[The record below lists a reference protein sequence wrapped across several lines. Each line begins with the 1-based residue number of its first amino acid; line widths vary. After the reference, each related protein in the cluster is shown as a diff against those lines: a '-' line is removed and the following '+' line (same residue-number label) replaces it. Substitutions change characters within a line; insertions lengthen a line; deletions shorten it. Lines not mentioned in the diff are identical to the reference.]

1 MSTNKLYYW
10 VTIFFLLNSNRLDA
24 NQIMQYYNKLSGTN
38 YKSMHIEP
46 GQILLDLVNIQ
57 TSNQNVH
64 YCLELYN
71 RHI

>member
-1 MSTNKLYYW
+1 M
-10 VTIFFLLNSNRLDA
+10 
-24 NQIMQYYNKLSGTN
+24 QIMQYYNKLTGIN

-64 YCLELYN
+64 CLEGKWAFKSQLFEIGIFN
-71 RHI
+71 T